1 MSKVIIIGA
10 GAMGSAFAFPCLDR
24 NHDTTV
30 IGTHLEDKFIEE
42 LKSDN
47 NFHSALKVNI
57 PKSINISKFE
67 KIFKIK
73 SSKVKKVSNM
83 ISKKILSLPFGPY
96 ITKQEQDKV
105 LNIFKRYQKQL

>member
-30 IGTHLEDKFIEE
+30 IGTHLEDKFIDE

-47 NFHSALKVNI
+47 NFHSAIKVNI
-57 PKSINISKFE
+57 PKSINILKFE
-67 KIFKIK
+67 KFDSILK
-73 SSKVKKVSNM
+73 SKTDLIVLD
-83 ISKKILSLPFGPY
+83 IS
-96 ITKQEQDKV
+96 
-105 LNIFKRYQKQL
+105 